1 MTRARERLA
10 SEIVGFAM
18 LFGIV
23 AAAGAALLHF
33 VGEGLESAG
42 EASESAMRQRI
53 ARLGETL
60 RVIRSVAP
68 ESAAPSPWTARVEA
82 VNAGDS
88 DIVVDAV
95 HYSHGGTVTSM
106 AGCATMQRVGG
117 AGDGGACVLAA
128 GMLADLRFAPGQD
141 AGISGEGVG
150 VLVVTR
156 GGSAIWLVGGP

>member
-1 MTRARERLA
+1 MSLAAARLA

-53 ARLGETL
+53 SRLGETL
-60 RVIRSVAP
+60 RVIRSEAP

-88 DIVVDAV
+88 DMVVEAR
-95 HYSHGGTVTSM
+95 HSSPGGTITST
-106 AGCATMQRVGG
+106 AGCATMQRVG
-117 AGDGGACVLAA
+117 APGDGGACVLAA
-128 GMLADLRFAPGQD
+128 GRLSDLRFSPAPS
-141 AGISGEGVG
+141 AGISGDAVG
-150 VLVVTR
+150 ILVITR
-156 GGSAIWLVGGP
+156 GGNAIWLVGGP

>member
-1 MTRARERLA
+1 VSRVRARLA

-42 EASESAMRQRI
+42 VASESAMRQRI
-53 ARLGETL
+53 SRLGETL
-60 RVIRSVAP
+60 RVIRAEAP
-68 ESAAPSPWTARVEA
+68 ESAAPAPWTARVEA

-88 DIVVDAV
+88 AVVIDGV
-95 HYSHGGTVTSM
+95 HYARGGAIAAS
-106 AGCATMQRVGG
+106 AGCETMQKVGG
-117 AGDGGACVLAA
+117 AGAGGACALEA
-128 GMLADLRFAPGQD
+128 GMLSDLRFSPAPD
-141 AGISGEGVG
+141 AGISGDGVG

-156 GGSAIWLVGGP
+156 AGNAIWLVGGP